1 MAFFSI
7 AHHPNNHLASQVGCV
22 VGEAGCIDVDR
33 DGVTSVPGLY
43 AAGDLTP
50 GVQIISNA
58 VAKGAAS
65 AIHCAHSLLGDRP

>member
-7 AHHPNNHLASQVGCV
+7 AHRPNNDLAAALGAVVSDEGCV
-22 VGEAGCIDVDR
+22 VADR

-50 GVQIISNA
+50 GVQLISNA
-58 VAKGAAS
+58 VAKGAA
-65 AIHCAHSLLGDRP
+65 AGIHCAYSLLGERP